1 MDKDS
6 YIKFFPYV
14 AHEKVLDW
22 QKRGHKKLGVVDRE
36 KDFAFTIIG
45 ARRVLKCST

>member
-14 AHEKVLDW
+14 AYEKVLDW
-22 QKRGHKKLGVVDRE
+22 QEREHKKLGVFDRE
-36 KDFAFTIIG
+36 KDFALTIIWV
-45 ARRVLKCST
+45 RRVLKCST